1 MNQMN
6 DNNYTKVALAIIDR
20 AAETLIKDPGAE
32 SIKFNCHEGTPADT
46 YKKVCYALMCPITC
60 TSWGGVRS
68 YTLFNKCVIANGCG
82 ELYFNKALDSDKL
95 VAEMT
100 EYKETILMA

>member
-32 SIKFNCHEGTPADT
+32 SIKFNCHEETPADT
-46 YKKVCYALMCPITC
+46 YKKVSA
-60 TSWGGVRS
+60 GVS
-68 YTLFNKCVIANGCG
+68 
-82 ELYFNKALDSDKL
+82 S
-95 VAEMT
+95 
-100 EYKETILMA
+100 